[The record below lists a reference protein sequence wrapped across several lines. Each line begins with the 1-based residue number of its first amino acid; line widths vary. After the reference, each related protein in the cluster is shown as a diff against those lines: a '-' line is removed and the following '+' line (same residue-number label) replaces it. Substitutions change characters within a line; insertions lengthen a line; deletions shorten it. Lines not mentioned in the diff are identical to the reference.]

1 MMINY
6 HLEGLP
12 VTEVV
17 SLSSPKE
24 MLVHVLTVW
33 QHFIVLLST

>member
-1 MMINY
+1 MINY
-6 HLEGLP
+6 HLAGLP

-17 SLSSPKE
+17 CLSSPKE

-33 QHFIVLLST
+33 